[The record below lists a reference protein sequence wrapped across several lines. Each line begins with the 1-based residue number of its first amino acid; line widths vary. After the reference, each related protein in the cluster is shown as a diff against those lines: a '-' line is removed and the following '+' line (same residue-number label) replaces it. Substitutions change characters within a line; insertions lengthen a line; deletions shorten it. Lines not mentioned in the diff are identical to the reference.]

1 MNKEELHQLLHP
13 MKVIGLGGNPA
24 LNEKIAAILHQPLI
38 ETAVHHFS
46 DGEIQVNIG
55 ESVRGCDVF
64 VIQSIQDPVNEN
76 FMELEIVLDALQRA
90 SAHVINVVVPYL
102 AYSRSDTKTRSRE
115 PITAKLVANLLQ
127 LTGMDRLITVDLHAS
142 QIQGFYNI
150 PVDHLHAIP
159 LLGQYFLDNGIAT
172 KEDDDIVVA
181 VTDSTLIANADSE
194 SEIEAYIKHRDTKG
208 TFYPLSDTTNSNASV
223 GIKKVDPSVD
233 TYSDTNTYY
242 IKNEEGGYS
251 ECTDVASYTTKD
263 ENGNTIFDT
272 NAFTDTELYT
282 EIPED
287 DTTTTPEAV
296 IVDVAAIDEKLKT
309 SEGSYYQNM
318 FEMIRECGGCEVIDE
333 SYKNDSDWLTSM
345 VEQGEVGI
353 YVLSESTDETDGYK
367 FEQTST
373 SDSSYLS
380 DTSISSIDSTELKR
394 AEAEYNK
401 DLKAINRK
409 DTQYDTA
416 LEELETERTAITT
429 ELDSLRTVIDDNV
442 ERTFGIFS

>member
-24 LNEKIAAILHQPLI
+24 LNEKIAAILYQPLI

-76 FMELEIVLDALQRA
+76 FMELEIVLDALHRA

-172 KEDDDIVVA
+172 KEDDDIVVVSPDHSGA
-181 VTDSTLIANADSE
+181 KLARNFGQYFNAPIAIVDQRGARYDTEVHDMIGDVKDKKCIIIDDLIDTGSRISSSTKSVLAAGAKKVYVAATHALLSKNATEVLNELPIEQIVVTDT
-194 SEIEAYIKHRDTKG
+194 IKHKR
-208 TFYPLSDTTNSNASV
+208 YPDRMV
-223 GIKKVDPSVD
+223 RISVD
-233 TYSDTNTYY
+233 QLLARGIDYVYNDRS
-242 IKNEEGGYS
+242 IHQ
-251 ECTDVASYTTKD
+251 
-263 ENGNTIFDT
+263 IFDEQ
-272 NAFTDTELYT
+272 NR
-282 EIPED
+282 
-287 DTTTTPEAV
+287 
-296 IVDVAAIDEKLKT
+296 LK
-309 SEGSYYQNM
+309 
-318 FEMIRECGGCEVIDE
+318 
-333 SYKNDSDWLTSM
+333 
-345 VEQGEVGI
+345 
-353 YVLSESTDETDGYK
+353 
-367 FEQTST
+367 
-373 SDSSYLS
+373 
-380 DTSISSIDSTELKR
+380 
-394 AEAEYNK
+394 
-401 DLKAINRK
+401 
-409 DTQYDTA
+409 
-416 LEELETERTAITT
+416 
-429 ELDSLRTVIDDNV
+429 
-442 ERTFGIFS
+442 

>member
-24 LNEKIAAILHQPLI
+24 LNEKIAAILYQPLI

-90 SAHVINVVVPYL
+90 SAHIINVVVPYL

-172 KEDDDIVVA
+172 KEDDDIVVVSPDHSGA
-181 VTDSTLIANADSE
+181 KLARNFGQYFNAPIAIVDQRGARYDTEVHDMIGDVKDKKCIIIDDLIDTGSRISSSTKSVLAAGAKKVYVAATHALLSKNATGVLNELPIEQIVVTDT
-194 SEIEAYIKHRDTKG
+194 IKHKR
-208 TFYPLSDTTNSNASV
+208 YPDRMV
-223 GIKKVDPSVD
+223 RISVD
-233 TYSDTNTYY
+233 QLLARGIDYVYNDRS
-242 IKNEEGGYS
+242 IHQ
-251 ECTDVASYTTKD
+251 
-263 ENGNTIFDT
+263 IFDEQ
-272 NAFTDTELYT
+272 NR
-282 EIPED
+282 
-287 DTTTTPEAV
+287 
-296 IVDVAAIDEKLKT
+296 LK
-309 SEGSYYQNM
+309 
-318 FEMIRECGGCEVIDE
+318 
-333 SYKNDSDWLTSM
+333 
-345 VEQGEVGI
+345 
-353 YVLSESTDETDGYK
+353 
-367 FEQTST
+367 
-373 SDSSYLS
+373 
-380 DTSISSIDSTELKR
+380 
-394 AEAEYNK
+394 
-401 DLKAINRK
+401 
-409 DTQYDTA
+409 
-416 LEELETERTAITT
+416 
-429 ELDSLRTVIDDNV
+429 
-442 ERTFGIFS
+442 

>member
-38 ETAVHHFS
+38 EIAVHHFS

-90 SAHVINVVVPYL
+90 SAHIINVVVPYL

-172 KEDDDIVVA
+172 KEDDDIVVVSPDHSGA
-181 VTDSTLIANADSE
+181 KLARNFGQYFNAPIAIVDQRGARYDTEVHDMIGDVKDKKCIIIDDLIDTGSRISSSTKSVLAAGAKKVYVAATHALLSKNATGVLNELPIEQIVVTDT
-194 SEIEAYIKHRDTKG
+194 IKHKR
-208 TFYPLSDTTNSNASV
+208 YPDRMV
-223 GIKKVDPSVD
+223 RISVD
-233 TYSDTNTYY
+233 QLLARGIDYVYNDRS
-242 IKNEEGGYS
+242 IHQ
-251 ECTDVASYTTKD
+251 
-263 ENGNTIFDT
+263 IFDEQ
-272 NAFTDTELYT
+272 NR
-282 EIPED
+282 
-287 DTTTTPEAV
+287 
-296 IVDVAAIDEKLKT
+296 LK
-309 SEGSYYQNM
+309 
-318 FEMIRECGGCEVIDE
+318 
-333 SYKNDSDWLTSM
+333 
-345 VEQGEVGI
+345 
-353 YVLSESTDETDGYK
+353 
-367 FEQTST
+367 
-373 SDSSYLS
+373 
-380 DTSISSIDSTELKR
+380 
-394 AEAEYNK
+394 
-401 DLKAINRK
+401 
-409 DTQYDTA
+409 
-416 LEELETERTAITT
+416 
-429 ELDSLRTVIDDNV
+429 
-442 ERTFGIFS
+442 

>member
-76 FMELEIVLDALQRA
+76 FMELEIGLDALHRA

-172 KEDDDIVVA
+172 KEDDDIVVVSPDHSGA
-181 VTDSTLIANADSE
+181 KLARNFGQYFNAPIAIVDQRGARYDTEVHDMIGDVKDKKCIIIDDLIDTGSRISSSTKSVLAAGAKKVYVAATHALLSKNATEVLNELPIEQIVVTDT
-194 SEIEAYIKHRDTKG
+194 IKHKR
-208 TFYPLSDTTNSNASV
+208 YPDRMV
-223 GIKKVDPSVD
+223 RISVD
-233 TYSDTNTYY
+233 QLLARGIDYVYNDRS
-242 IKNEEGGYS
+242 IHQ
-251 ECTDVASYTTKD
+251 
-263 ENGNTIFDT
+263 IFDEQ
-272 NAFTDTELYT
+272 NR
-282 EIPED
+282 
-287 DTTTTPEAV
+287 
-296 IVDVAAIDEKLKT
+296 LK
-309 SEGSYYQNM
+309 
-318 FEMIRECGGCEVIDE
+318 
-333 SYKNDSDWLTSM
+333 
-345 VEQGEVGI
+345 
-353 YVLSESTDETDGYK
+353 
-367 FEQTST
+367 
-373 SDSSYLS
+373 
-380 DTSISSIDSTELKR
+380 
-394 AEAEYNK
+394 
-401 DLKAINRK
+401 
-409 DTQYDTA
+409 
-416 LEELETERTAITT
+416 
-429 ELDSLRTVIDDNV
+429 
-442 ERTFGIFS
+442 

>member
-38 ETAVHHFS
+38 ETELRHFS

-172 KEDDDIVVA
+172 KEDDDIVVVSPDHSGA
-181 VTDSTLIANADSE
+181 KLARNFGQYFNAPIAIVDQRGARYDTEVHDMIGDVKDKKCIIIDDLIDTGSRISSSTKSVLAAGAKKVYVAATHALLSKNATGVLNELPIEQIVVTDT
-194 SEIEAYIKHRDTKG
+194 IKHKR
-208 TFYPLSDTTNSNASV
+208 YPDRMV
-223 GIKKVDPSVD
+223 RISVD
-233 TYSDTNTYY
+233 QLLARGIDYVYNDRS
-242 IKNEEGGYS
+242 IHQ
-251 ECTDVASYTTKD
+251 
-263 ENGNTIFDT
+263 IFDEQ
-272 NAFTDTELYT
+272 NR
-282 EIPED
+282 
-287 DTTTTPEAV
+287 
-296 IVDVAAIDEKLKT
+296 LK
-309 SEGSYYQNM
+309 
-318 FEMIRECGGCEVIDE
+318 
-333 SYKNDSDWLTSM
+333 
-345 VEQGEVGI
+345 
-353 YVLSESTDETDGYK
+353 
-367 FEQTST
+367 
-373 SDSSYLS
+373 
-380 DTSISSIDSTELKR
+380 
-394 AEAEYNK
+394 
-401 DLKAINRK
+401 
-409 DTQYDTA
+409 
-416 LEELETERTAITT
+416 
-429 ELDSLRTVIDDNV
+429 
-442 ERTFGIFS
+442 

>member
-38 ETAVHHFS
+38 ATAVHHFS

-172 KEDDDIVVA
+172 KEDDDIVVVSPDHSGA
-181 VTDSTLIANADSE
+181 KLARNFGQYFNAPIAIVDQRGARYDTEVHDMIGDVKDKKCIIIDDLIDTGSRISSSTKSVLAAGAKKVYVAATHALLSKNATGVLNELPIEQIVVTDT
-194 SEIEAYIKHRDTKG
+194 IKHKR
-208 TFYPLSDTTNSNASV
+208 YPDRMV
-223 GIKKVDPSVD
+223 RISVD
-233 TYSDTNTYY
+233 QLLARGIDYVYNDRS
-242 IKNEEGGYS
+242 IHQ
-251 ECTDVASYTTKD
+251 
-263 ENGNTIFDT
+263 IFDEQ
-272 NAFTDTELYT
+272 NR
-282 EIPED
+282 
-287 DTTTTPEAV
+287 
-296 IVDVAAIDEKLKT
+296 LK
-309 SEGSYYQNM
+309 
-318 FEMIRECGGCEVIDE
+318 
-333 SYKNDSDWLTSM
+333 
-345 VEQGEVGI
+345 
-353 YVLSESTDETDGYK
+353 
-367 FEQTST
+367 
-373 SDSSYLS
+373 
-380 DTSISSIDSTELKR
+380 
-394 AEAEYNK
+394 
-401 DLKAINRK
+401 
-409 DTQYDTA
+409 
-416 LEELETERTAITT
+416 
-429 ELDSLRTVIDDNV
+429 
-442 ERTFGIFS
+442 

>member
-76 FMELEIVLDALQRA
+76 FMELEIVLDALHRA

-172 KEDDDIVVA
+172 KEDDDIVVVSPDHSGA
-181 VTDSTLIANADSE
+181 KLARNFGQYFNAPIAIVDQRGARYDTEVHDMIGDVKDKKCIIIDDLIDTGSRISSSTKSVLAAGAKKVYVAATHALLSKNATGVLNELPIEQIVVTDT
-194 SEIEAYIKHRDTKG
+194 IKHKR
-208 TFYPLSDTTNSNASV
+208 YPDRMV
-223 GIKKVDPSVD
+223 RISVD
-233 TYSDTNTYY
+233 QLLARGIDYVYNDRS
-242 IKNEEGGYS
+242 IHQ
-251 ECTDVASYTTKD
+251 
-263 ENGNTIFDT
+263 IFDEQ
-272 NAFTDTELYT
+272 NR
-282 EIPED
+282 
-287 DTTTTPEAV
+287 
-296 IVDVAAIDEKLKT
+296 LK
-309 SEGSYYQNM
+309 
-318 FEMIRECGGCEVIDE
+318 
-333 SYKNDSDWLTSM
+333 
-345 VEQGEVGI
+345 
-353 YVLSESTDETDGYK
+353 
-367 FEQTST
+367 
-373 SDSSYLS
+373 
-380 DTSISSIDSTELKR
+380 
-394 AEAEYNK
+394 
-401 DLKAINRK
+401 
-409 DTQYDTA
+409 
-416 LEELETERTAITT
+416 
-429 ELDSLRTVIDDNV
+429 
-442 ERTFGIFS
+442 

>member
-38 ETAVHHFS
+38 ETAVHDFS

-76 FMELEIVLDALQRA
+76 FMELEIVLDALHRA

-172 KEDDDIVVA
+172 KEDDDIVVVSPDHSGA
-181 VTDSTLIANADSE
+181 KLARNFGQYFNAPIAIVDQRGARYDTEVHDMIGDVKDKKCIIIDDLIDTGSRISSSTKSVLAAGAKKVYVAATHALLSKNATEVLNELPIEQIVVTDT
-194 SEIEAYIKHRDTKG
+194 IKHKR
-208 TFYPLSDTTNSNASV
+208 YPDRMV
-223 GIKKVDPSVD
+223 RISVD
-233 TYSDTNTYY
+233 QLLARGIDYVYNDRS
-242 IKNEEGGYS
+242 IHQ
-251 ECTDVASYTTKD
+251 
-263 ENGNTIFDT
+263 IFDEQ
-272 NAFTDTELYT
+272 NR
-282 EIPED
+282 
-287 DTTTTPEAV
+287 
-296 IVDVAAIDEKLKT
+296 LK
-309 SEGSYYQNM
+309 
-318 FEMIRECGGCEVIDE
+318 
-333 SYKNDSDWLTSM
+333 
-345 VEQGEVGI
+345 
-353 YVLSESTDETDGYK
+353 
-367 FEQTST
+367 
-373 SDSSYLS
+373 
-380 DTSISSIDSTELKR
+380 
-394 AEAEYNK
+394 
-401 DLKAINRK
+401 
-409 DTQYDTA
+409 
-416 LEELETERTAITT
+416 
-429 ELDSLRTVIDDNV
+429 
-442 ERTFGIFS
+442 

>member
-127 LTGMDRLITVDLHAS
+127 LTSMDRLITVDLHAS

-172 KEDDDIVVA
+172 KEDDDIVVVSPDHSGA
-181 VTDSTLIANADSE
+181 KLARNFGQYFNAPIAIVDQRGARYDTEVHDMIGDVKDKKCIIIDDLIDTGSRISSSTKSVLAAGAKKVYVAATHALLSKNATGVLNELPIEQIVVTDT
-194 SEIEAYIKHRDTKG
+194 IKHKR
-208 TFYPLSDTTNSNASV
+208 YPDRMV
-223 GIKKVDPSVD
+223 RISVD
-233 TYSDTNTYY
+233 QLLARGIDYVYNDRS
-242 IKNEEGGYS
+242 IHQ
-251 ECTDVASYTTKD
+251 
-263 ENGNTIFDT
+263 IFDEQ
-272 NAFTDTELYT
+272 NR
-282 EIPED
+282 
-287 DTTTTPEAV
+287 
-296 IVDVAAIDEKLKT
+296 LK
-309 SEGSYYQNM
+309 
-318 FEMIRECGGCEVIDE
+318 
-333 SYKNDSDWLTSM
+333 
-345 VEQGEVGI
+345 
-353 YVLSESTDETDGYK
+353 
-367 FEQTST
+367 
-373 SDSSYLS
+373 
-380 DTSISSIDSTELKR
+380 
-394 AEAEYNK
+394 
-401 DLKAINRK
+401 
-409 DTQYDTA
+409 
-416 LEELETERTAITT
+416 
-429 ELDSLRTVIDDNV
+429 
-442 ERTFGIFS
+442 